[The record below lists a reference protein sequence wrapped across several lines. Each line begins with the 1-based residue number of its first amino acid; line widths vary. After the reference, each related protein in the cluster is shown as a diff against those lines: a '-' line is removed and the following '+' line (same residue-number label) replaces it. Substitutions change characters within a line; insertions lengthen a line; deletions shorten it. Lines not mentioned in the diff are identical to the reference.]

1 MLFIFDT
8 DVISNVLKR
17 NPSPSLLR
25 RVAGLAS
32 DEQFTTS
39 ITIGELVF
47 GAFRSQRPQYFLDK
61 LKKLVIPNI
70 QILSFDEASAYIY
83 GKLRA
88 ELETQGQT
96 IAEPDLRIA
105 SIALNH
111 DLILVTG
118 NTKHFSR
125 VPDLKIEDW
134 I

>member
-1 MLFIFDT
+1 MFIFDT
-8 DVISNVLKR
+8 DVISNVLKK

-25 RVAGLAS
+25 RVAGLAPE
-32 DEQFTTS
+32 EQFTTS

-61 LKKLVIPNI
+61 LKELVIPNI

-88 ELETQGQT
+88 DLEAQGQT

-125 VPDLKIEDW
+125 IPDLKIEDW

>member
-1 MLFIFDT
+1 MFIFDT
-8 DVISNVLKR
+8 DVISNVLKK

-25 RVAGLAS
+25 RVAGLAPE
-32 DEQFTTS
+32 EQFTTS

-47 GAFRSQRPQYFLDK
+47 GALKSQRPQYFLDK
-61 LKKLVIPNI
+61 LKELVMPNI

-88 ELETQGQT
+88 ELETQGKS

-111 DLILVTG
+111 DLVLVTG

-125 VPDLKIEDW
+125 IPELKIEDW

>member
-1 MLFIFDT
+1 MFIFDT
-8 DVISNVLKR
+8 DVISNVLKM

-25 RVAGLAS
+25 RIACIS
-32 DEQFTTS
+32 PDEQFTTA

-47 GAFRSQRPQYFLDK
+47 GAFRSRRPQYFLDK
-61 LKKLVIPNI
+61 LKELVIPNI
-70 QILSFDEASAYIY
+70 QILSFNESSAYIY
-83 GKLRA
+83 GELRA
-88 ELETQGQT
+88 ELEAKGQP

-111 DLILVTG
+111 DSILVTG

-125 VPDLKIEDW
+125 IPALKIEDW

>member
-1 MLFIFDT
+1 MFIFDT
-8 DVISNVLKR
+8 DVISNVLKK

-25 RVAGLAS
+25 RVAGLAPE
-32 DEQFTTS
+32 EQFTTS

-61 LKKLVIPNI
+61 LKELVIPNI

-88 ELETQGQT
+88 ELEAQGQT

-125 VPDLKIEDW
+125 IPDLKIEDW

>member
-1 MLFIFDT
+1 MFIFDT
-8 DVISNVLKR
+8 DVISNVLKK

-25 RVAGLAS
+25 RVAGLS
-32 DEQFTTS
+32 PDEQFTTS

-125 VPDLKIEDW
+125 IPDLKIEDW

>member
-1 MLFIFDT
+1 MFIFDT

-125 VPDLKIEDW
+125 IPDLKIEDW

>member
-1 MLFIFDT
+1 MFIFDT
-8 DVISNVLKR
+8 DVISNVLKK
-17 NPSPSLLR
+17 NTSPSLLR
-25 RVAGLAS
+25 RVAGLAPE
-32 DEQFTTS
+32 EQFTTS
-39 ITIGELVF
+39 ITIGELVS

-61 LKKLVIPNI
+61 LKEFVIPNI

-88 ELETQGQT
+88 ELEAQGQT

-125 VPDLKIEDW
+125 IPDLKIEDW

>member
-1 MLFIFDT
+1 MFIFDT
-8 DVISNVLKR
+8 DVISNVLKK

-25 RVAGLAS
+25 RVAGLAPE
-32 DEQFTTS
+32 EQFTTS

-61 LKKLVIPNI
+61 LKELVIPNI

-88 ELETQGQT
+88 ELEAQGQT

-125 VPDLKIEDW
+125 IPDLKIEDW
-134 I
+134 V